1 MGGPTDNP
9 QTFNEIVSGNAK
21 YTRFGGYGFKGL
33 ANWITC
39 ADGTT
44 LSVQASH
51 THYCA
56 PRTDTGPYFEV
67 EVGYPSVAP
76 PDSWREFFDG
86 DWDKGPTDSVYG
98 YVPIELVREFI
109 EAHGGEVTPE
119 PQVTA

>member
-1 MGGPTDNP
+1 MDNP

-21 YTRFGGYGFKGL
+21 YTRFGEYGFKDL

-39 ADGTT
+39 ADGTI
-44 LSVQASH
+44 LSVQASS
-51 THYCA
+51 THYCS
-56 PRTDTGPYFEV
+56 PRYNSGPYSRV

-76 PDSWREFFDG
+76 PDTWREFFDG
-86 DWDKGPTDSVYG
+86 DWDKDPTDSVYG

-119 PQVTA
+119 PQVTQ